1 MKILIFFR
9 WAAKTIAGSYMR
21 VTMGKLMV
29 WALKLDP
36 SLTRIPN
43 ESPHQGLSIGV
54 IVKIYLINFQSKK
67 CSS

>member
-1 MKILIFFR
+1 MKIFIYFW

-36 SLTRIPN
+36 NLNRIPN

-54 IVKIYLINFQSKK
+54 IIMGGFRCKMILY
-67 CSS
+67 